1 MKNKKYLIVDL
12 YSGKTNNFDLQE
24 AMEDEGS
31 ETPEE
36 FFKGTKMKTSAD
48 GYISYHA
55 EEVLY
60 IELPAWSSNK
70 NPLYWTY
77 EK

>member
-12 YSGKTNNFDLQE
+12 YTGKTNNFDLQE

-36 FFKGTKMKTSAD
+36 FFNGTKKKVSAD
-48 GYISYHA
+48 GYVSYLS
-55 EEVLY
+55 EEVLF
-60 IELPAWSSNK
+60 IELPA
-70 NPLYWTY
+70 
-77 EK
+77 